1 MQNLFIDDFSGGLNL
16 AAPEENIANNE
27 FSELTN
33 FEYNPVNGGLK
44 TADGLLNVYT
54 SAQTIDSLFYDEVND
69 KFVYHNTELNYVFNT
84 DLTDTAFVGI
94 LSGLDAPMYC
104 KFGDEVAIASG
115 GVLQIYDGTSLT
127 DVEYLDTVSE
137 LGGNL
142 IATIVT
148 ERAGRLVIAN
158 NQTDILYYSGIG
170 DPYSWNFAGETQD
183 DAKWLQ
189 VGYKDGGY
197 IVGIVPL
204 SSDLLVFKSNGKVFR
219 VINEYPD
226 WVVVELSR
234 NSDCVN
240 KFSCI
245 QVMNDAYFLGPA
257 GGLKAVSTVQEYGAM
272 NQWDAGYKINP
283 VLLGEVDI
291 NASLYYIPLRK
302 QVWIVYNNT
311 GYVYLWSTLTK
322 AFTKRMMVSRPTG
335 IVNDQGYVYISRDTN
350 IFRISPDTNKD
361 NGVEQVCTIRHKK
374 FTSLNSFL
382 VKRIVIGMNNINC
395 STDATYI
402 MGRFSVKLPPGG
414 NGEVVNEDLDIV
426 ITDID
431 PINTNN
437 FMITSCRL
445 NYRVDKIDGK
455 IVSDQ
460 GIRTPIYIKYL
471 VVEV

>member
-1 MQNLFIDDFSGGLNL
+1 
-16 AAPEENIANNE
+16 
-27 FSELTN
+27 
-33 FEYNPVNGGLK
+33 
-44 TADGLLNVYT
+44 
-54 SAQTIDSLFYDEVND
+54 
-69 KFVYHNTELNYVFNT
+69 
-84 DLTDTAFVGI
+84 
-94 LSGLDAPMYC
+94 
-104 KFGDEVAIASG
+104 
-115 GVLQIYDGTSLT
+115 
-127 DVEYLDTVSE
+127 
-137 LGGNL
+137 
-142 IATIVT
+142 
-148 ERAGRLVIAN
+148 
-158 NQTDILYYSGIG
+158 
-170 DPYSWNFAGETQD
+170 
-183 DAKWLQ
+183 
-189 VGYKDGGY
+189 
-197 IVGIVPL
+197 
-204 SSDLLVFKSNGKVFR
+204 
-219 VINEYPD
+219 
-226 WVVVELSR
+226 
-234 NSDCVN
+234 
-240 KFSCI
+240 
-245 QVMNDAYFLGPA
+245 
-257 GGLKAVSTVQEYGAM
+257 
-272 NQWDAGYKINP
+272 
-283 VLLGEVDI
+283 
-291 NASLYYIPLRK
+291 
-302 QVWIVYNNT
+302 
-311 GYVYLWSTLTK
+311 
-322 AFTKRMMVSRPTG
+322 MMVSRPTG